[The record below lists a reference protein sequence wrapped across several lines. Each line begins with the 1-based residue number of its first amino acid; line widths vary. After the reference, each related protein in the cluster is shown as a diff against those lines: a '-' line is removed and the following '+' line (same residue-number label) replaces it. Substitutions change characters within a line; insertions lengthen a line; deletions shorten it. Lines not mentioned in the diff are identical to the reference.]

1 MGGGG
6 EKKRNADEEEKG
18 RVLKTV
24 LHLFKVYVFLFQKFF
39 NHFIPRMLQCF
50 IHGKCLERCPGN
62 TGQAGAVKMDVQV
75 EPCTLSGSS
84 AGALCVIRRPIFLR
98 DRLKMNRKLKGVRF
112 PLITEKQKSR
122 RFFQG
127 EYSGSSAPVS
137 KNSFRINPS
146 ILNVLYVTISP
157 R

>member
-75 EPCTLSGSS
+75 EPLYAVRIQSRGT
-84 AGALCVIRRPIFLR
+84 LR
-98 DRLKMNRKLKGVRF
+98 DKAPDIFVRRA
-112 PLITEKQKSR
+112 EN
-122 RFFQG
+122 
-127 EYSGSSAPVS
+127 ES
-137 KNSFRINPS
+137 K
-146 ILNVLYVTISP
+146 T
-157 R
+157 